1 MRKRPPDDLA
11 PAELG
16 SGGARVRVGHN
27 PLRLSAMSSSQPV
40 RDDYADIIDVSE
52 LLANDAFDDPSV
64 SIGALDDSPEAQEH
78 GLFLDRLEEF
88 MLTQEDSV
96 KAFALREGKPLE
108 FVSRA
113 VEAYISTLAHPFHLR
128 SHADTPACCARILQ
142 GLVRQATD
150 RRFCYS
156 N

>member
-1 MRKRPPDDLA
+1 M
-11 PAELG
+11 
-16 SGGARVRVGHN
+16 H
-27 PLRLSAMSSSQPV
+27 
-40 RDDYADIIDVSE
+40 DDYADIIDVSE

-108 FVSRA
+108 FVSCA
-113 VEAYISTLAHPFHLR
+113 VEALMSSVSSSIPPPPACRYAGMLR
-128 SHADTPACCARILQ
+128 SRTPRS
-142 GLVRQATD
+142 
-150 RRFCYS
+150 Y
-156 N
+156 